1 MMIISPLGIIRVFA
15 DGACL
20 EYQEISHGYDRPP
33 VKEHPIAGC
42 YRIHV
47 TPRLCLVS
55 HGSRTMKVH
64 MMPAHG
70 MQQIQRWTRTDLFY

>member
-33 VKEHPIAGC
+33 VKEHPIAGW
-42 YRIHV
+42 
-47 TPRLCLVS
+47 
-55 HGSRTMKVH
+55 SRTMKVH